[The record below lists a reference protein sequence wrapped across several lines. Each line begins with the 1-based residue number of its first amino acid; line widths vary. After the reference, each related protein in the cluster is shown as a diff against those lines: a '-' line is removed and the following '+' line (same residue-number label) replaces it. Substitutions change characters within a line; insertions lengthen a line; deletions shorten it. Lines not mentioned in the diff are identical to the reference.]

1 MLDFLIDTLSLYTDT
16 HYILTSHSGL
26 DAPPYRVSSYE
37 NAGEDGGTVGAAFYG
52 SRLVT
57 LTGVV
62 KAADGAGV
70 ADYNQA
76 RRNLAYMCRIRKDS
90 SGFPKM
96 TPFSFTTLDGV
107 AYTFSGQIKSFQ
119 VDSDFVNHGKFFL
132 TILCPDP
139 IVYGAA
145 FTSGAIVRPSGGT
158 VSFPLTFSPTFSFGT
173 GTGGNASVNNYGN
186 ADVWPVITLRG
197 VGSNPYIYSASR
209 GKNMK
214 LNFATT
220 NSTDVIVID
229 MKNKTIVLNGS
240 TNLLS
245 YKDVDSDWFSIQA
258 GVVTAI
264 QFNTSSSSDTMT
276 MEVTGNVAYVGI

>member
-1 MLDFLIDTLSLYTDT
+1 MLDLLIDTLSLYTDT
-16 HYILTSHSGL
+16 HYILKSHVGL
-26 DAPPYRVSSYE
+26 DAPPYRVSAYE

-57 LTGVV
+57 LTGIV
-62 KAADGAGV
+62 KAADGGGV

-90 SGFPKM
+90 SGFPTM

-119 VDSDFVNHGKFFL
+119 IGSEYGNHGKFFI

-139 IVYGAA
+139 NIYGAA
-145 FTSGAIVRPSGGT
+145 FTSGAVARPSGGT
-158 VSFPLTFSPTFSFGT
+158 VSFPLVFDTTFEFGT
-173 GTGGNASVNNYGN
+173 GTGGNASVYNYGN

-197 VGSNPYIYSASR
+197 VGASPYMYSASR

-214 LNFATT
+214 LNYSATL
-220 NSTDVIVID
+220 SSDVIVID
-229 MKNKTIVLNGS
+229 MKNKTIVLNGT

-245 YKDVDSDWFSIQA
+245 YKDVDSDWFSIAA

-264 QFNTSSSSDTMT
+264 QFNTSSSSDGMT